1 MQMIE
6 NIHQRLILISKREG
20 GIFSPKRKQGEHE
33 KLPLGSTFQSV
44 HFANGNPAKPL
55 KTSRRKNFNRYNF
68 HVFPT
73 RFNRPKQGLLAFLA
87 TRHSSLATAFNA
99 LCYTPPR
106 GDPPR
111 QMPSEYVGE
120 LRKLGQEITRK
131 GAPCQSDDVVRAAD
145 LIGKNFAVQPHEVAI
160 LGLATDERFLR
171 FIVPE
176 NLRTVGQIPLS
187 STNSLAARTVREKRP
202 EIINHFSVVPHASVF
217 EAVPIPPELV
227 RGEPIQKIMSM
238 PVMIEK
244 KVVGVIQVSRKGAT
258 AAEAGPDFTH
268 PQLRELKTIADALA
282 PSIPLCPQE
291 FPTVEPPLE

>member
-1 MQMIE
+1 
-6 NIHQRLILISKREG
+6 
-20 GIFSPKRKQGEHE
+20 
-33 KLPLGSTFQSV
+33 
-44 HFANGNPAKPL
+44 
-55 KTSRRKNFNRYNF
+55 
-68 HVFPT
+68 
-73 RFNRPKQGLLAFLA
+73 
-87 TRHSSLATAFNA
+87 
-99 LCYTPPR
+99 
-106 GDPPR
+106 
-111 QMPSEYVGE
+111 MPSEYVGE
-120 LRKLGQEITRK
+120 LKKLGQEIARK
-131 GAPCQSDDVVRAAD
+131 GAPCESGDLLRAAD

-187 STNSLAARTVREKRP
+187 STNSLAARTVREKRA

-227 RGEPIQKIMSM
+227 RGEAIQKIMSM

-268 PQLRELKTIADALA
+268 PQLRELKTVADALA
-282 PSIPLCPQE
+282 ACIPLCPQE
-291 FPTVEPPLE
+291 FPQQESPQA